1 MALENYETGKVL
13 HSTDETVT
21 TAEIILKGI
30 VSVYIGGQKMILTQG
45 SLIGLQET
53 PQEKYNFTYTAEE
66 PVQVYTYPF
75 LEETSIQR
83 IVENNAKIAPAL
95 AAKAVRDTLNAFNV
109 YDTFYESVSREFE
122 KLHAQIADYP
132 VQCKKAG
139 VQQKMFPGLLEI
151 TAPERNDLLQDWQ
164 INFLEFMKENEKKF
178 MMNFYSADTSVSA
191 GTLLIMYELQSKIEN
206 GIISLEQDLRG
217 ILQESEEFRSEIKL
231 LEMKLNALKQTMQM
245 SGEDQDGEV
254 PLIKNA
260 MDIILSYSDID
271 KNKALKIKEL
281 VKQYKE
287 LPDRRSITDS
297 VRFIRKQLIDGFYEL
312 YPACFLKS
320 RENPMNIPAE
330 VRMFLLFGFFDE
342 ELAGADNTE
351 IMYRIITSYRPDEEG
366 HVFTLYQWLT
376 MIQNGTVVPSRN
388 EFEQDYEAYM
398 HEQKL
403 RGDITDQEYAEKID
417 DSKSK
422 LTYEIN
428 NLFKMGNRM
437 TFGKISSYQP
447 FFDSCNVLMDLK
459 NSYMSATKVND
470 AINTIISI
478 DKSIF
483 RRERE
488 YRNEELGLKNIF
500 VHVEVIPNIILL
512 PNVGTRAA
520 LWQEIEGKK
529 RDSKAR
535 MIMPIFLAEDM
546 TKAFTA
552 LCGEYRWEITK
563 TEQGVHWNDLKDLSL
578 TSEYNDYIQFY
589 KKNREFNTEQREKI
603 KKQIQKA
610 GSNLRRTFVSDY
622 CVYINSES
630 NGSPLMNRVARG
642 ILFTYCPFALSY
654 RERIKTSPI
663 YANELNKFEIKMKEK
678 AHPILNIAKKLENQG
693 IDLPKAL
700 SDEIEYIKS

>member
-1 MALENYETGKVL
+1 MALENYEMGKVI

-21 TAEIILKGI
+21 TAELILKGT
-30 VSVYIGGQKMILTQG
+30 VSVYFGGQKMILTQG

-53 PQEKYNFTYTAEE
+53 PQEKYNFIYKAEE

-75 LEETSIQR
+75 LEEASIQR
-83 IVENNAKIAPAL
+83 IVENNAKISPAL
-95 AAKAVRDTLNAFNV
+95 AAKAVRDTLNAFNA
-109 YDTFYESVSREFE
+109 YDTFYEGVSREFE

-139 VQQKMFPGLLEI
+139 VQQKLFSGLYELS
-151 TAPERNDLLQDWQ
+151 APERDDLLQEWQ
-164 INFLEFMKENEKKF
+164 VNFLESMKENEKKF
-178 MMNFYSADTSVSA
+178 MMNFYNAAPSVSA
-191 GTLLIMYELQSKIEN
+191 GIVLLMYELQSKIEK
-206 GIISLEQDLRG
+206 GIINLEQDLRTM
-217 ILQESEEFRSEIKL
+217 LQESKEFKSELKL

-245 SGEDQDGEV
+245 NGDDQNGEV
-254 PLIKNA
+254 PLIQNA
-260 MDIILSYSDID
+260 MDIILSYSEID
-271 KNKALKIKEL
+271 KNKALNLKEL
-281 VKQYKE
+281 IKQYKE
-287 LPDRRSITDS
+287 LPDRRSTTDP
-297 VRFIRKQLIDGFYEL
+297 VRRLRKQLTDGFYEL

-320 RENPMNIPAE
+320 RDNPMNIPAE
-330 VRMFLLFGFFDE
+330 VRMFLFFGFFDE
-342 ELAGADNTE
+342 ELAGPNNTE
-351 IMYRIITSYRPDEEG
+351 AMYRIITSYRPDAEG
-366 HVFTLYQWLT
+366 HVYTLYQWLM
-376 MIQNGTVVPSRN
+376 MIQDGAVTPSRN
-388 EFEQDYEAYM
+388 EFEQDYDAFM
-398 HEQKL
+398 REQRD
-403 RGDITDQEYAEKID
+403 RGDITDQEYEEKKD

-422 LTYEIN
+422 LMYEID

-437 TFGKISSYQP
+437 TFGKVSSYQP
-447 FFDSCNVLMDLK
+447 FFDSDNVLMDLG
-459 NSYMSATKVND
+459 NSYMSATKVNE

-488 YRNEELGLKNIF
+488 YRNEELGLKNIS
-500 VHVEVIPNIILL
+500 VHVEVIPNIILF

-546 TKAFTA
+546 TKAFTS

-589 KKNREFNTEQREKI
+589 RKNRDLNAEQKEKL

-642 ILFTYCPFALSY
+642 ILFTYCPFSLSY
-654 RERIKTSPI
+654 RDRLKSSPI
-663 YANELNKFEIKMKEK
+663 YGNELNKFETKKEERVR
-678 AHPILNIAKKLENQG
+678 PIINIAKKLENQG
-693 IDLPKAL
+693 IKVPKAL
-700 SDEIEYIKS
+700 SDEIEYMQS

>member
-1 MALENYETGKVL
+1 MALENYEAGKVI
-13 HSTDETVT
+13 HSKDETVT
-21 TAEIILKGI
+21 TAELILKGT
-30 VSVYIGGQKMILTQG
+30 VSVYFCGQKMMLTQG

-75 LEETSIQR
+75 FEESSIQR
-83 IVENNAKIAPAL
+83 IVENNAKISPAL
-95 AAKAVRDTLNAFNV
+95 AAKAVRDTLNAFNI
-109 YDTFYESVSREFE
+109 YYTFYENVSQEFE

-139 VQQKMFPGLLEI
+139 VQQKIFPGLLDI
-151 TAPERNDLLQDWQ
+151 SAPERNDLLQEWQ
-164 INFLEFMKENEKKF
+164 VNLLESMKENEKKF
-178 MMNFYSADTSVSA
+178 MMNFYNAAPSVSV
-191 GTLLIMYELQSKIEN
+191 GTVLLMYELQVKIKT
-206 GIISLEQDLRG
+206 GIISLEQDLR
-217 ILQESEEFRSEIKL
+217 IMSRESEEFKSEMKL
-231 LEMKLNALKQTMQM
+231 LDMKLNALKQTMQL

-254 PLIKNA
+254 QLIQNA
-260 MDIILSYSDID
+260 MDIILSYSEID
-271 KNKALKIKEL
+271 KNKALNLKEL

-287 LPDRRSITDS
+287 LPDRRSIIDS
-297 VRFIRKQLIDGFYEL
+297 VRIIRKHLIDRFYEL

-320 RENPMNIPAE
+320 RDNPMNIPVE
-330 VRMFLLFGFFDE
+330 VRMFLFFGFFDE
-342 ELAGADNTE
+342 ELAGPKNTE
-351 IMYRIITSYRPDEEG
+351 ILYRIITSYRPDEEG

-398 HEQKL
+398 REQKL
-403 RGDITDQEYAEKID
+403 RGDITDLEYAEKID

-422 LTYEIN
+422 LMYEIS

-447 FFDSCNVLMDLK
+447 FFDSCNVLMDLN

-488 YRNEELGLKNIF
+488 YRDQKLGLKNIF

-546 TKAFTA
+546 TKAFTS

-589 KKNREFNTEQREKI
+589 RKNRELNTEQRDKI

-642 ILFTYCPFALSY
+642 ILFAYCPFSLSY
-654 RERIKTSPI
+654 RERLKTSPI
-663 YANELNKFEIKMKEK
+663 YGNELNKFEIKSQEK
-678 AHPILNIAKKLENQG
+678 IHPILNIAKKLENQG
-693 IDLPKAL
+693 IEVPKAL
-700 SDEIEYIKS
+700 SDEIEYMKS